1 MGQNGGVTSW
11 AEIESAPQQARAA
24 LPDRAAARHGAH
36 RQPVR
41 LKRTDR
47 IIVGSIDAGAHVLQR
62 RARHLLLGAAVF
74 MVPMAALQLFL
85 SVFAWSNFD
94 RIEGLMGEHGYL
106 GAERGAALITF
117 VVESLTAHLV
127 GAYAARYLITYQLGG
142 DPHLWSTV
150 RVVVRRLPVLLVTW
164 AVSHSWLAL
173 AALIYLNGN
182 LDLVGALALVLSP
195 LITVITAFTLFVA
208 PVAIGEHRRDVL
220 RRAMSLARAR
230 FGAAYGFVWANL
242 LVALVLFGSIT
253 LLPVLAESTGLITF
267 GSYRWLFEGIAS
279 QMALLVVVPFSAVA
293 TAQLYLQTRIQAE
306 GLDIVLAAERVFG
319 GGK

>member
-1 MGQNGGVTSW
+1 VRQNGGVTSW

-24 LPDRAAARHGAH
+24 SPDRSAAGRAAR
-36 RQPVR
+36 RRPVR

-47 IIVGSIDAGAHVLQR
+47 IVVGSIDAGAHVLQR

-74 MVPMAALQLFL
+74 MLPMAALQLFL
-85 SVFAWSNFD
+85 SAFAWSRFD
-94 RIEGLMGEHGYL
+94 RIEGLMGDHGYL
-106 GAERGAALITF
+106 GAERGAALVTF
-117 VVESLTAHLV
+117 VVASLTAHLV

-150 RVVVRRLPVLLVTW
+150 RVVVRRLPVLFVTW
-164 AVSHSWLAL
+164 AVSHSWLVF
-173 AALIYLNGN
+173 AALIYLNGS
-182 LDLVGALALVLSP
+182 LDLVGSLALVLSP

-220 RRAMSLARAR
+220 RRAMSLARSR

-242 LVALVLFGSIT
+242 LVAAVLSGSIT
-253 LLPVLAESTGLITF
+253 LLPVMAETTGLLTF
-267 GSYRWLFEGIAS
+267 GSYRWLFQGVAA

-306 GLDIVLAAERVFG
+306 GLDIVIAADRVFG